1 MKKYLPTILKYSISS
16 LVAIGIFFIVVS
28 IHNIYSETSAKNI
41 MHYLSD
47 GFVVPGILFLG
58 AGFIVMV
65 ANMGAFYGVGYALKH
80 LFVMLLPFITKKEE
94 TYSQYLKKRKQIHGY
109 LFLFVVGSIFLLAGI
124 IFLIVY
130 STL

>member
-65 ANMGAFYGVGYALKH
+65 ANMGAFHGIGYALKH
-80 LFVMLLPFITKKEE
+80 LFVMLLPFLTKKEE
-94 TYSQYLKKRKQIHGY
+94 TYSQYLEKRKQIHGY

-124 IFLIVY
+124 IFLIIY